1 MVLWRRDFMAT
12 GPFEPVFRLLA
23 LCERQMNSKVPKLKD
38 KNVTGP

>member
-1 MVLWRRDFMAT
+1 MAT

-23 LCERQMNSKVPKLKD
+23 LCERQMNGKVSKLKD